1 MRLQPQK
8 VHLSSIIYLSI
19 IYSKGTQFIYQL
31 FIYHLFIYHLFNLVI
46 YSSIIYSSI
55 IYSSIIYSSIHLFI
69 YTAGLFFSALRTGCV
84 HLTARLVNNCR
95 KYSAKRAAIKSH
107 VWAHP
112 LRPPNGASWDF
123 IASCAISFFVRLRT
137 GDRGCTNRKPVAER
151 VYAARSLTL
160 KNDRSPERTLSLRR
174 MAKYSLFTIHYS
186 LNWYSLII
194 NHYSLFIIHFPSI
207 SPPAVNG
214 CSTVAERLLN
224 GCSTDA
230 LRDHVLTSLWLST
243 NYIVRWPHLVGQG

>member
-1 MRLQPQK
+1 MPK
-8 VHLSSIIYLSI
+8 APGSSI
-19 IYSKGTQFIYQL
+19 
-31 FIYHLFIYHLFNLVI
+31 IYHLFIY
-46 YSSIIYSSI
+46 SSIIY
-55 IYSSIIYSSIHLFI
+55 HLFI

-123 IASCAISFFVRLRT
+123 IASCAISFFERLRT

-160 KNDRSPERTLSLRR
+160 KKRSLMERISPSAWVFDYFFFWLTKRSIYHLLSIIY
-174 MAKYSLFTIHYS
+174 AEGKIF
-186 LNWYSLII
+186 I
-194 NHYSLFIIHFPSI
+194 NHYSLFI
-207 SPPAVNG
+207 
-214 CSTVAERLLN
+214 E
-224 GCSTDA
+224 
-230 LRDHVLTSLWLST
+230 
-243 NYIVRWPHLVGQG
+243 